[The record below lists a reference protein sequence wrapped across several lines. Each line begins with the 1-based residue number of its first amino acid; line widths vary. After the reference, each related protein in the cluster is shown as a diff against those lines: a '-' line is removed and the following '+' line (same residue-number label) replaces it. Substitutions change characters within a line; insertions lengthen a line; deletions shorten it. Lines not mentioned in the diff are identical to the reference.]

1 MKDIIYVENHH
12 FVSVKGES
20 IKFKNIIDK
29 SEQYFLVDDIE
40 ALIFD
45 SHKSYFSHGL
55 IIKCIEIDIAVLF
68 CDYKHSPATQILSN
82 YGMVKRLQR
91 VQSQLQFSA
100 KSKDRVWKKIVVCK
114 ISNQVM
120 CLENNTQASQ
130 ITQYMKALTKG
141 VRGRDVTNREAVA
154 ARVYFKHLYG
164 PDFKRGRFDD
174 AINAGLNYG
183 YAVVRSFIKKELALH
198 GYEMSLGVKHQSL
211 ENPFNLVDDIIEVYR
226 PFVDSKVYELIF
238 KDNVQVF
245 SLEEKKAL
253 IRVLYEPCIIDKKI
267 MKLLDAVKMTTHSL
281 NQCYKNN
288 SAKYLL
294 LPQMIEVGV

>member
-29 SEQYFLVDDIE
+29 TERYFLLDDVE

-45 SHKSYFSHGL
+45 SHKSYFSQNL
-55 IIKCIEIDIAVLF
+55 ILKCIENDIAILF
-68 CDYKHSPATQILSN
+68 CDYKHSPVTQILSN
-82 YGMVKRLQR
+82 FGMVKRLQR
-91 VQSQLQFSA
+91 IQSQLQFSA
-100 KSKDRVWKKIVVCK
+100 KSKDRIWKKIVVCK
-114 ISNQVM
+114 ILNQAM
-120 CLENNTQASQ
+120 CLENNTQRSQ
-130 ITQYMKALTKG
+130 ITQYMKALTKE

-154 ARVYFKHLYG
+154 ARVYFNHLYG

-198 GYEMSLGVKHQSL
+198 GYEMSLGIKHQSL
-211 ENPFNLVDDIIEVYR
+211 ENPFNLVDDLIEVYR
-226 PFVDSKVYELIF
+226 PFIDSKVYELIF
-238 KDNVQVF
+238 KDNIQVF

-253 IRVLYEPCIIDKKI
+253 IRVLYEPCIVDKKI
-267 MKLLDAVKMTTHSL
+267 MKLLDSVKLTTSSL
-281 NQCYKNN
+281 NQCYKTIVL
-288 SAKYLL
+288 STYYYRK
-294 LPQMIEVGV
+294 